1 MSVCKRKATSRL
13 KNGQGRRSR
22 SFGGC
27 VTCRSRRVKCD
38 EGRPE
43 CSMCKLLGT
52 ECGGYTK
59 DIFFDLDDPSMGV
72 ARFRRPLLTDR
83 ERKCMS
89 DKIVQDVPPNLANK
103 HLSQIEEECEK
114 SVSDV
119 QISRGPFGAF
129 RITQQFYQH
138 PESTLQILNG
148 NDIEQSNIHI
158 SGDEGQNCQVFD
170 PLDANDEVV
179 ASSMDF
185 GDTIAEQTTPP
196 HLVTPTK
203 NNALVPRTGW
213 LDIVEDLPMGGC
225 TDQDYFEIPGWW
237 DSMGI
242 DAVIPW
248 SDTTVSIQRSLSP
261 FIQPSHTRT
270 KSACHQNP
278 SDVVSTPV
286 ENDVPR
292 DAVLLMKHY
301 ATTILRG
308 MTPYRHSKTPWHIL
322 FLPYV
327 KGCLAA
333 LTLGEDMDQASLCA
347 FYGTLS
353 ISASSMGGIH
363 NSVKWLEQ
371 GNTYKQKACLHFRIM
386 LNMAYDIPKKAKY
399 KSILMALLT
408 MVQLSILTGDKD
420 EAEYYFLETEKFI
433 RLRGLNRRK
442 SRKVRL
448 LHHCY
453 AFERLSHE
461 STFTESR
468 LNVDHRNQVRQA
480 IEASGAGAHSRDSL
494 SFRLT
499 SWSNLD
505 QEMFKVKGQ
514 TEGEND
520 LHLQHPGIWSA
531 TLYPEIFGVPELH
544 LFMLSLVIRLARE
557 KDQCEALGSG
567 LSLREFM
574 IRAKAVERWIKQ
586 LPVVRQAIWMTETP
600 VDPEQQQSIDLL
612 ANLAETMQHALAV
625 YFYRRIYDLDPGM
638 LEKHVIG
645 VRDRLLDFDVL
656 DAGMG
661 YGSLRLIWPA
671 FIAACE
677 ANDIDLRAFFSK
689 WFEDSAKRSGLR
701 IFTETKERI
710 NRIAVTGGASGMGL
724 ATAQLLASRGAII
737 SLADINEDALIK
749 AKESLSGS
757 KHIYHVVDVS
767 KSDSVNAWIQ
777 DTMRIF
783 GKLDG
788 AVNMAGIIAEPAP
801 VKDYD
806 DDIWDKMFAVNARGV
821 FNCIRAELNA
831 MSAGASIVSAASVFG
846 QFGAPGHVA
855 YCASKAAVIGLSR
868 TAAKENPHIRVNCV
882 SPGSVSTSMNQH
894 DTPEHIEK
902 SLSGTVQKRRAE
914 PVEVARVIAFLL
926 SDEASFVTG
935 AVYNVDGGWVC

>member
-1 MSVCKRKATSRL
+1 MPVCKKKPTSRL

-38 EGRPE
+38 ESRPE

-52 ECGGYTK
+52 ECGGYSK

-89 DKIVQDVPPNLANK
+89 DSILQQIPPNLANR
-103 HLSQIEEECEK
+103 HLSQIEEECE
-114 SVSDV
+114 SSESDV

-129 RITQQFYQH
+129 RITQQFYHH
-138 PESTLQILNG
+138 PESTLQILNE
-148 NDIEQSNIHI
+148 NCLVQSNIRNY
-158 SGDEGQNCQVFD
+158 GDEGQGCQIPD
-170 PLDANDEVV
+170 HLDANDEVV
-179 ASSMDF
+179 ASSMEF
-185 GDTIAEQTTPP
+185 GDAIAEQIAQP
-196 HLVTPTK
+196 HQVTPTK
-203 NNALVPRTGW
+203 HNSVMTRTDW
-213 LDIVEDLPMGGC
+213 LNVIEDFPMGGC
-225 TDQDYFEIPGWW
+225 IDHDCFEIPGWW
-237 DSMGI
+237 DSMGLDSI
-242 DAVIPW
+242 VPW
-248 SDTTVSIQRSLSP
+248 SDTTVSIRRSLSP
-261 FIQPSHTRT
+261 FLQPSDPQT
-270 KSACHQNP
+270 KLISYSNL
-278 SDVVSTPV
+278 SDMVATPAK
-286 ENDVPR
+286 NDVPQ
-292 DAVLLMKHY
+292 DAVFLMKHY

-322 FLPYV
+322 FLPFL

-353 ISASSMGGIH
+353 ISASSMGGIN
-363 NSVKWLEQ
+363 NSIKWLEQ
-371 GNTYKQKACLHFRIM
+371 GNTYKQKARLHSRSM
-386 LNMAYDIPKKAKY
+386 LSTAYDLPKKARY

-468 LNVDHRNQVRQA
+468 LNADHRNRVREA

-494 SFRLT
+494 SFGLT
-499 SWSNLD
+499 SWRNLD
-505 QEMFKVKGQ
+505 QEILKVKDQ
-514 TEGEND
+514 VDGEND

-557 KDQCEALGSG
+557 KDQCETVGSG

-574 IRAKAVERWIKQ
+574 LRAKAVERWIKQ
-586 LPVVRQAIWMTETP
+586 LPVVRQAIWMTEAP
-600 VDPEQQQSIDLL
+600 VDEEQQQSVDLL

-645 VRDRLLDFDVL
+645 VRDRLLEFDVL
-656 DAGMG
+656 DADAG

-677 ANDIDLRAFFSK
+677 TDDVNVRAFFTR
-689 WFEDSAKRSGLR
+689 WFEDSARRSGLR
-701 IFTETKERI
+701 IFTETKDRIGRIWNER
-710 NRIAVTGGASGMGL
+710 
-724 ATAQLLASRGAII
+724 
-737 SLADINEDALIK
+737 DA
-749 AKESLSGS
+749 
-757 KHIYHVVDVS
+757 
-767 KSDSVNAWIQ
+767 
-777 DTMRIF
+777 
-783 GKLDG
+783 
-788 AVNMAGIIAEPAP
+788 
-801 VKDYD
+801 
-806 DDIWDKMFAVNARGV
+806 
-821 FNCIRAELNA
+821 AELP
-831 MSAGASIVSAASVFG
+831 IV
-846 QFGAPGHVA
+846 
-855 YCASKAAVIGLSR
+855 
-868 TAAKENPHIRVNCV
+868 
-882 SPGSVSTSMNQH
+882 
-894 DTPEHIEK
+894 
-902 SLSGTVQKRRAE
+902 
-914 PVEVARVIAFLL
+914 
-926 SDEASFVTG
+926 
-935 AVYNVDGGWVC
+935 

>member
-1 MSVCKRKATSRL
+1 MSICKKKPTSRL

-38 EGRPE
+38 ESRPE
-43 CSMCKLLGT
+43 CSMCKLQGT
-52 ECGGYTK
+52 ECGGYSK

-89 DKIVQDVPPNLANK
+89 DSILQQIPPSSTNR
-103 HLSQIEEECEK
+103 HLSQIEEECENA
-114 SVSDV
+114 VSDV

-129 RITQQFYQH
+129 RITQQFYPH
-138 PESTLQILNG
+138 PESTLPTFNENG
-148 NDIEQSNIHI
+148 IDPSNTRND
-158 SGDEGQNCQVFD
+158 GDEGQDYRILEHFD
-170 PLDANDEVV
+170 GNDEAV
-179 ASSMDF
+179 APSMDF
-185 GDTIAEQTTPP
+185 GDTIAEQIAQP
-196 HLVTPTK
+196 HQVTRTK
-203 NNALVPRTGW
+203 DNAVATRAEW
-213 LDIVEDLPMGGC
+213 IDITEDITLSGC
-225 TDQDYFEIPGWW
+225 IDHEYFEIPGWW
-237 DSMGI
+237 DSMGL
-242 DAVIPW
+242 DSVIPW
-248 SDTTVSIQRSLSP
+248 SDTTVSIRRSLSP
-261 FIQPSHTRT
+261 FLR
-270 KSACHQNP
+270 P
-278 SDVVSTPV
+278 SDAQTKFISHPNLSEMVSTPTKD
-286 ENDVPR
+286 NVPQ

-322 FLPYV
+322 FLPSL

-333 LTLGEDMDQASLCA
+333 LTLGEDMDHASLCA

-363 NSVKWLEQ
+363 NSIKWLEQ
-371 GNTYKQKACLHFRIM
+371 GNTYKQKACFHCRSM
-386 LNMAYDIPKKAKY
+386 LITAYDIPKKARY

-420 EAEYYFLETEKFI
+420 EAEYYFVETEKFI

-468 LNVDHRNQVRQA
+468 LNADHRNRVREA

-494 SFRLT
+494 SFGLT
-499 SWSNLD
+499 SWRNLD
-505 QEMFKVKGQ
+505 QEMLKVKNQ
-514 TEGEND
+514 VDGEND

-557 KDQCEALGSG
+557 KDQCDTVGSG

-586 LPVVRQAIWMTETP
+586 LPVVRQAIWMTEAS
-600 VDPEQQQSIDLL
+600 VDEEQQQSVDLL
-612 ANLAETMQHALAV
+612 AKLAETMQHALAV
-625 YFYRRIYDLDPGM
+625 YFYRRIYDLDPGI

-645 VRDRLLDFDVL
+645 VRDRLLDFDAL
-656 DAGMG
+656 DAGVG

-677 ANDIDLRAFFSK
+677 TDDADVRAFFAG

-701 IFTETKERI
+701 IFTETKDRIGRIWNERD
-710 NRIAVTGGASGMGL
+710 
-724 ATAQLLASRGAII
+724 ATNLPM
-737 SLADINEDALIK
+737 
-749 AKESLSGS
+749 
-757 KHIYHVVDVS
+757 VV
-767 KSDSVNAWIQ
+767 
-777 DTMRIF
+777 
-783 GKLDG
+783 
-788 AVNMAGIIAEPAP
+788 
-801 VKDYD
+801 
-806 DDIWDKMFAVNARGV
+806 
-821 FNCIRAELNA
+821 
-831 MSAGASIVSAASVFG
+831 
-846 QFGAPGHVA
+846 
-855 YCASKAAVIGLSR
+855 
-868 TAAKENPHIRVNCV
+868 
-882 SPGSVSTSMNQH
+882 
-894 DTPEHIEK
+894 
-902 SLSGTVQKRRAE
+902 
-914 PVEVARVIAFLL
+914 
-926 SDEASFVTG
+926 
-935 AVYNVDGGWVC
+935 